1 MMEKEKNR
9 LHYFF
14 PCDNYCDL
22 VSSLWMNIVTLLGVS
37 ETAELNKIVACE
49 IIIWL
54 VVKLLGV
61 KTV

>member
-1 MMEKEKNR
+1 
-9 LHYFF
+9 
-14 PCDNYCDL
+14 
-22 VSSLWMNIVTLLGVS
+22 MNIVTLLGVS

-61 KTV
+61 KIV